1 MIKLAIT
8 DCGSTGCVPSN
19 MVDEAMN
26 LCLQRDQISASVG
39 QIDEL
44 DTVVDNLLLV
54 SKMIQTSNDVHGT
67 LEALDAVQSIE
78 ALLGVAADKLTVKA
92 ATEGLGQKI
101 IDGIKNMLKA
111 IREFVSKIID
121 YVRSWFTKAST
132 KQLKN
137 DVKSAEE
144 SARKNILNAEI
155 ADRGCKLIPFK
166 KVKAVSDAYI
176 SDARTGFATYVLD
189 IPDDISKW
197 SDDETE
203 AQAEYNK
210 SCENP
215 DWKKIYAHLSNE
227 KGVDIVGVGNS
238 TTKGIK
244 GAVGFVYDDEHWNR
258 EEGDPVKLGYN
269 TPGIKYLSENCD
281 LIFEFAG
288 EGNGRSKVI
297 DGITKS
303 LQDTLAEIK
312 RLESSAKEDD
322 LKRVKVLKIKVKALH
337 RAESI
342 AIQFASFGYDIIR
355 MIKSQFQA
363 IK

>member
-8 DCGSTGCVPSN
+8 DCGSTGYSPVD

-26 LCLQRDQISASVG
+26 LCLQRDQISASIG

-44 DTVVDNLLLV
+44 NTVVDNLLLV

-78 ALLGVAADKLTVKA
+78 ALLGIAANKLTVKA
-92 ATEGLGQKI
+92 ATEGLGKKI

-111 IREFVSKIID
+111 IREFISKIID
-121 YVRSWFTKAST
+121 HVRSWFTKAST
-132 KQLKN
+132 KQLKS
-137 DVKSAEE
+137 DLKDAEE
-144 SARKNILNAEI
+144 SAKKNRLNAEI

-166 KVKAVSDAYI
+166 KLKAVSDAYI
-176 SDARTGFATYVLD
+176 SDSRTGFASYVLD

-197 SDDETE
+197 SDDEAE

-227 KGVDIVGVGNS
+227 KGIDIVGVGNAS
-238 TTKGIK
+238 TGGVK
-244 GAVGFVYDDEHWNR
+244 GAVGFIYGDAHWNR
-258 EEGDPVKLGYN
+258 EEGDPDKLGYN
-269 TPGIKYLSENCD
+269 TSGIEYLSENCD

-288 EGNGRSKVI
+288 DGSGRSKVI

-312 RLESSAKEDD
+312 RLESSATEDD

-355 MIKSQFQA
+355 VIKSQFQA